1 MPMKPEPRQTF
12 WIVDDLARQS
22 WARIGLNTRPGL
34 KGFQAGLYQPPLAVV
49 VGSDVFEHDFTHLDR
64 VLKRSS

>member
-12 WIVDDLARQS
+12 RIADDLARQS

-34 KGFQAGLYQPPLAVV
+34 EGLLLTV
-49 VGSDVFEHDFTHLDR
+49 
-64 VLKRSS
+64 SSLM